1 MLAYVS
7 LAIGL
12 SVITVIFV
20 FVVTWGYLYDEIRHT
35 AQLREEFHSTIR
47 RLIVSVCVA
56 VIPVV
61 IYLIETRGQPAH
73 NAELYAFV
81 WVVCLS
87 KDTMSVKLFQRHY
100 TSSRIYRSDTR
111 CETREEDGSL
121 QISAVNEVSQPARDW
136 ALRS

>member
-1 MLAYVS
+1 MLRYVS

-12 SVITVIFV
+12 SGIAVIFT

-47 RLIVSVCVA
+47 RLIVSVGVA

-81 WVVCLS
+81 WVVCYVVTLLVLAQGFIVLIRDA
-87 KDTMSVKLFQRHY
+87 KREKKTGA
-100 TSSRIYRSDTR
+100 YRFR
-111 CETREEDGSL
+111 R
-121 QISAVNEVSQPARDW
+121 
-136 ALRS
+136 

>member
-1 MLAYVS
+1 MEQASVQLVNQATGAMHGKFMLAYVS

-12 SVITVIFV
+12 SVITVIFA

-47 RLIVSVCVA
+47 RLIVSIGVA

-61 IYLIETRGQPAH
+61 VYLIDTKRHPAY

-81 WVVCLS
+81 WVACYVVTL
-87 KDTMSVKLFQRHY
+87 LFLAWGLITLIR
-100 TSSRIYRSDTR
+100 DAK
-111 CETREEDGSL
+111 REKKTGL
-121 QISAVNEVSQPARDW
+121 YKFR
-136 ALRS
+136 R